1 MDESDGLQVYEQ
13 FDNVDDSELKQQ
25 SNNESSKQNY
35 ENFNNVNLNSILNE
49 EASFDIEKREDSFS
63 NILPG
68 DFQQPELG
76 GKKVSFGPAFTAN
89 VKIQNQGL
97 TKEEIQKRDMDN
109 LKMFKPPKLLF
120 SLLNKDVMQNRDSYK
135 SPRFEIRTS

>member
-1 MDESDGLQVYEQ
+1 M
-13 FDNVDDSELKQQ
+13 
-25 SNNESSKQNY
+25 
-35 ENFNNVNLNSILNE
+35 
-49 EASFDIEKREDSFS
+49 
-63 NILPG
+63 
-68 DFQQPELG
+68 
-76 GKKVSFGPAFTAN
+76 SFGPAFTAN